1 MRMLVRFDVFESITS
16 KETVAEAQSNAGKA
30 IGRIMETGKVEA
42 SGIFADGRGGVFIM
56 DIESEEELM
65 GLLGGEILD
74 VARVETHPLMTVEA
88 LMKYFEEH

>member
-16 KETVAEAQSNAGKA
+16 KEAVAEVQSDAGKA

-42 SGIFADGRGGVFIM
+42 SGIFADARGGVFIM
-56 DIESEEELM
+56 DVESEEELM

-74 VARVETHPLMTVEA
+74 VSRVETHPLITVEA
-88 LMKYFEEH
+88 LMEYFEEH